1 VVVPPPFGCF
11 VAPVENRVARHPAT
25 ALHAGQ
31 DHGEL
36 GLDVGKE
43 KPMSGYAAM
52 LFAMVVLVL
61 ESATAFAAQ
70 PVLGRSF
77 VLTDPQPNV
86 AADRRSIVVYGRES
100 ATDDTLKG
108 DPIASGASV
117 QVFANGANSTT
128 QTYSLPA
135 GAYSGAGWGWRPI
148 GNPAIGYVYRDPR
161 GVQGPVTEAIVE
173 RAPNNTFTI
182 KVTIKGSVGP
192 GPQPHIVVVP
202 PSPGTD
208 GGMRFTINGA
218 SGDTYCVY
226 FGGAAGGQVTNAPIA
241 SDPDKTF
248 RIVSSAR
255 FPTSETSCRQ
265 VLGISGRSL
274 TVDGVPTF
282 LKGHGYGH
290 LELALATD
298 AADDA
303 SRGARI
309 VRIPVR
315 MLGLYNGPTTD
326 GYQAQ
331 SPGNLDPAYLQ
342 MVVNR
347 VTEAKAAGLF
357 VDLFVDTNCGQKE
370 HTPGDGDYEYCTF
383 GGQPGGNFWSPDGQF
398 YRDTVTST
406 WVYLAT
412 LLRGMIDIHE
422 LGPEE
427 APPSGSVADVKSV
440 YTQFRNAILA
450 VVPEAVF
457 LAGPYS
463 YDVDKID
470 TIYDPTWASNTIWT
484 ANLLK
489 GATQSGDPPGS
500 NLAARIATLTSFV
513 DANNA
518 PVFIQQLGTESS
530 VDTDDSLLDT
540 ALTAVEA
547 PSAMLAGY
555 TSWEKVSVFS
565 GSYGEAYLPSQNAD
579 PATRI
584 YKANRRAVF
593 TAHFQGP

>member
-1 VVVPPPFGCF
+1 MLG
-11 VAPVENRVARHPAT
+11 RV
-25 ALHAGQ
+25 
-31 DHGEL
+31 
-36 GLDVGKE
+36 
-43 KPMSGYAAM
+43 AM
-52 LFAMVVLVL
+52 LFGTMVLAL
-61 ESATAFAAQ
+61 RGATAFAGQ

-86 AADRRSIVVYGRES
+86 APDRRGIVIYGRELG
-100 ATDDTLKG
+100 TDDTLKG

-117 QVFANGANSTT
+117 DVFVNGANSTT
-128 QTYSLPA
+128 QTFTMPA
-135 GAYSGAGWGWRPI
+135 GLYSAAGWGWRAI
-148 GNPAIGYVYRDPR
+148 GNPAIGYTYKDPR
-161 GVQGPVTEAIVE
+161 GVQGPVQQAVIE
-173 RAPNNTFTI
+173 RTPNNIFTI
-182 KVTIKGSVGP
+182 KVTIKGSLGP
-192 GPQPHIVVVP
+192 GPQPHVVVVP
-202 PSPGTD
+202 PTPGTD

-218 SGDTYCVY
+218 GGDTYCVY
-226 FGGAAGGQVTNAPIA
+226 FGGAAGGQVTNAPPA
-241 SDPDKTF
+241 SDPDRTF

-255 FPTSETSCRQ
+255 FPTAETSCRQ
-265 VLGISGRSL
+265 ALGISGRSL
-274 TVDGVPTF
+274 TVDGVPTL

-290 LELALATD
+290 LELALGTD

-303 SRGARI
+303 ARGARI

-315 MLGLYNGPTTD
+315 MLGLYNSPTKD

-342 MVVNR
+342 MIVDR

-357 VDLFVDTNCGQKE
+357 VLLFVDSNCAQKE
-370 HTPGDGDYEYCTF
+370 HTPGDGDYEYCAF
-383 GGQPGGNFWSPDGQF
+383 GGQPGGNFWSADGQF
-398 YRDTVTST
+398 YRDTVAST
-406 WVYLAT
+406 WVYLAM

-450 VVPEAVF
+450 AVPEALF
-457 LAGPYS
+457 LVGPYS
-463 YDVDKID
+463 YDVDKIG
-470 TIYDPTWASNTIWT
+470 TIYDASWASNTIWT

-500 NLAARIATLTSFV
+500 NLAGRIATLTSFV

-530 VDTDDSLLDT
+530 VDTDDTLLDT

-547 PSAMLAGY
+547 PSAKLAGY

-565 GSYGEAYLPSQNAD
+565 GSYGEAYLPTANAD

-584 YKANRRAVF
+584 YKPNRRSVF